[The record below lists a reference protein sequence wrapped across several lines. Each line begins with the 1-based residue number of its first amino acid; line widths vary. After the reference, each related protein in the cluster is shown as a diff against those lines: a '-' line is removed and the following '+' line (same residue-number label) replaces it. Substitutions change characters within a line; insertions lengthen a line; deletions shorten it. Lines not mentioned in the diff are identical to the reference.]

1 MGKDMG
7 YDRERLLEQY
17 PRTFEVPFDSEKK
30 YMISV
35 HRDSGHETVYVKGAC
50 DYLLEKCSYVQIG
63 DRQELMTQA
72 RKMKIRLAMEQMA
85 KEGLRI
91 LALAYR
97 ERVEEKTES
106 GLMRGL
112 VFAGMAGMI
121 DPPERKPPPLSRS

>member
-1 MGKDMG
+1 MLQNWLFFIWAKIWDTTGK
-7 YDRERLLEQY
+7 ELLEQY

-97 ERVEEKTES
+97 GK
-106 GLMRGL
+106 GRGKRQSPVL
-112 VFAGMAGMI
+112 
-121 DPPERKPPPLSRS
+121 

>member
-1 MGKDMG
+1 
-7 YDRERLLEQY
+7 
-17 PRTFEVPFDSEKK
+17 
-30 YMISV
+30 
-35 HRDSGHETVYVKGAC
+35 
-50 DYLLEKCSYVQIG
+50 
-63 DRQELMTQA
+63 MTQA

-112 VFAGMAGMI
+112 VFAGMAGMHRS
-121 DPPERKPPPLSRS
+121 PQKGRPPPLSRS